1 MSLWDELPALEA
13 AARRELPAD
22 DPVISALSAGDREVL
37 AYLWAARARSELGA
51 GAVFAA
57 TARGL
62 FMEGGGAIPHEL
74 LWLASRAVCDE
85 LRHAEICRYVAS
97 RYGAVTPPRAAPPSI
112 AEPPFG
118 RGIHAVLNS
127 ALNETIGSAF
137 LSACLDEAEGPLARA
152 ALRELLTDEMDHA
165 RLGWAL
171 LATPGFGGPLR
182 SEVEGRLPEFV
193 AMARRAWA
201 ARAAELP
208 EELPRGHGCLPR
220 ADVLRVV
227 EIAVRDLILPGFDRL
242 GLRAR
247 GPL

>member
-1 MSLWDELPALEA
+1 MSLWDELPSLEA
-13 AARRELPAD
+13 AARRELPAA
-22 DPVISALSAGDREVL
+22 DPAILALSAEDRAAVAE
-37 AYLWAARARSELGA
+37 LWASRARSEIGA

-57 TARGL
+57 VARGL
-62 FMEGGGAIPHEL
+62 FMEGGGAVPHEL

-97 RYGAVTPPRAAPPSI
+97 LYGTETPPRAAPPTI

-127 ALNETIGSAF
+127 AINETIGSAF
-137 LSACLDEAEGPLARA
+137 LSACLDEAEGILARA

-171 LATPGFGGPLR
+171 LATAGLGGAMR
-182 SEVEGRLPEFV
+182 SEVEGRVPELIHI
-193 AMARRAWA
+193 ARRAWSV
-201 ARAAELP
+201 RAAELP
-208 EELPRGHGCLPR
+208 EDLPRGHGCLPR
-220 ADVLRVV
+220 AEVLRVV
-227 EIAVRDLILPGFDRL
+227 EIAIREVILPGFEHL

-247 GPL
+247 GPV